1 MYEVIKIITN
11 EKNKKD
17 DKAISPGKF
26 IKAQRNKRSLTQE
39 EIAKAIG
46 ITRQTLNKIESD
58 SANLD
63 LPQAKKLAQ
72 IFNISLDDLYE
83 CRDISETVFEIEE
96 NGKFRVSES
105 AETSESNEIRISI
118 PKSNVSK
125 LKETLIYMLNKV
137 GAKPNIGETVLY
149 KLLYFIDFDFYEKYE
164 EQIIGCT
171 YIKNHHGPT
180 PVEFT
185 KVMDQMIK
193 DREVEKVKSEYFKY
207 PQTKYLAL
215 RAPNLEI
222 LKANE
227 LALIDDV
234 LCRLSDKN
242 ANQISDY
249 SHNDVPWITAE
260 NGKTI
265 NYESVFYRTREYSV
279 RSYD

>member
-1 MYEVIKIITN
+1 VIKISRNKKYIN
-11 EKNKKD
+11 DKNNKD
-17 DKAISPGKF
+17 DKPIMLGEF
-26 IKAQRNKRSLTQE
+26 IKVQRNRRSLTQE
-39 EIAKAIG
+39 DIAKAIG

-58 SANLD
+58 AANLD

-83 CRDISETVFEIEE
+83 CRELSEIPFEVVENEKFMVSET
-96 NGKFRVSES
+96 S
-105 AETSESNEIRISI
+105 EIRISF
-118 PKSNVSK
+118 PKSNFTK
-125 LKETLIYMLNKV
+125 LRETLLYILNKV

-164 EQIIGCT
+164 EQFLGCT

-180 PVEFT
+180 PLEFI
-185 KVMDQMIK
+185 KVIDQMTTEGEI
-193 DREVEKVKSEYFKY
+193 EKIKSEYFKY

-215 RAPNLEI
+215 RIPNLKV

-227 LALIDDV
+227 LALIDEV

-249 SHNDVPWITAE
+249 SHNDVPWITTE
-260 NGKTI
+260 DGKPI
-265 NYESVFYRTREYSV
+265 NYESVFYRTKEYSV
-279 RSYD
+279 RSYDHAF

>member
-1 MYEVIKIITN
+1 VIKIITN
-11 EKNKKD
+11 EKNNKG

-58 SANLD
+58 AANLD

-83 CRDISETVFEIEE
+83 CRDIYDTSFEILEDR
-96 NGKFRVSES
+96 KFRV
-105 AETSESNEIRISI
+105 SESNEIRISI
-118 PKSNVSK
+118 PKSNVFK
-125 LKETLIYMLNKV
+125 LKETLIYILNKV
-137 GAKPNIGETVLY
+137 GARPNIGETVLY
-149 KLLYFIDFDFYEKYE
+149 KLLYFIDFDYYEKYE

-171 YIKNHHGPT
+171 YVKNYHGPT
-180 PVEFT
+180 PVEFI
-185 KVMDQMIK
+185 KVIDQMIE
-193 DREVEKVKSEYFKY
+193 DGEVEKVKSEYFKY

-215 RAPNLEI
+215 RNPNLEV

-227 LALIDDV
+227 LVLIDEV

-260 NGKTI
+260 NDKPI
-265 NYESVFYRTREYSV
+265 NYESVFYRTKEYSV

>member
-1 MYEVIKIITN
+1 VIKIITN

-17 DKAISPGKF
+17 DKEISPGKF

-83 CRDISETVFEIEE
+83 CRDISETPFEIEE
-96 NGKFRVSES
+96 NGKFRV
-105 AETSESNEIRISI
+105 SESNEIRISI

-180 PVEFT
+180 PAEFT

-249 SHNDVPWITAE
+249 SHNDVSWITAE

>member
-1 MYEVIKIITN
+1 MIKIITN
-11 EKNKKD
+11 EKNNKD
-17 DKAISPGKF
+17 DKAISLGKF
-26 IKAQRNKRSLTQE
+26 IKVQRNKRSLTQE

-46 ITRQTLNKIESD
+46 ITRQTLTKIESD
-58 SANLD
+58 AANLD

-83 CRDISETVFEIEE
+83 CRDMSETPFEIVED
-96 NGKFRVSES
+96 GKFRV
-105 AETSESNEIRISI
+105 SESNEIRISI

-180 PVEFT
+180 PVEFI
-185 KVMDQMIK
+185 KVIDQMIE
-193 DREVEKVKSEYFKY
+193 DGEVEKVKSDYFKY

-215 RAPNLEI
+215 RTPNLEI

-227 LALIDDV
+227 LVLIDDV

-260 NGKTI
+260 NGKPI
-265 NYESVFYRTREYSV
+265 NYESVFYRTKEYSV
-279 RSYD
+279 RSYNHTD

>member
-1 MYEVIKIITN
+1 MIKIITN
-11 EKNKKD
+11 GKNKKNKKD
-17 DKAISPGKF
+17 DKAILPGKF

-39 EIAKAIG
+39 EVAKAIG

-105 AETSESNEIRISI
+105 NEIRISI
-118 PKSNVSK
+118 PKSNISK

-242 ANQISDY
+242 ANQISYY

>member
-1 MYEVIKIITN
+1 MIKILK
-11 EKNKKD
+11 KNKNN
-17 DKAISPGKF
+17 ISISLGKF
-26 IKAQRNKRSLTQE
+26 IKVQRNKRSLTQE

-58 SANLD
+58 AANLD

-83 CRDISETVFEIEE
+83 CLDTSDVPFEIIDDK
-96 NGKFRVSES
+96 KFKVSED
-105 AETSESNEIRISI
+105 NKIRICV
-118 PKSNVSK
+118 PKSNIVR
-125 LKETLIYMLNKV
+125 LKETLIYILTKV
-137 GAKPNIGETVLY
+137 GAKPNIGESVLY

-164 EQIIGCT
+164 EQILGCT

-180 PVEFT
+180 PVEFK
-185 KVMDQMIK
+185 KVMDWMIEEG
-193 DREVEKVKSEYFKY
+193 EVEKIKSEYFKY

-215 RAPNLEI
+215 RAPNLEV

-227 LALIDDV
+227 LSLIDEV

-242 ANQISDY
+242 ASEISDY

-260 NGKTI
+260 NGKPI
-265 NYESVFYRTREYSV
+265 SYESVFYRTKEYSV
-279 RSYD
+279 RRYKNSD

>member
-1 MYEVIKIITN
+1 M
-11 EKNKKD
+11 
-17 DKAISPGKF
+17 SLGKF
-26 IKAQRNKRSLTQE
+26 IKVQRNKRSLTQE

-58 SANLD
+58 AANLD

-72 IFNISLDDLYE
+72 IYNISLDDLYE
-83 CRDISETVFEIEE
+83 CRGMSETPFEIVED
-96 NGKFRVSES
+96 GKFRV
-105 AETSESNEIRISI
+105 SESNEIRISI

-180 PVEFT
+180 PVEFI
-185 KVMDQMIK
+185 KVIDQMIG
-193 DREVEKVKSEYFKY
+193 DGEVEKVKSDYFKY

-215 RAPNLEI
+215 RTPNLEI

-260 NGKTI
+260 NGKPI
-265 NYESVFYRTREYSV
+265 NYESVFYRTKEYSV
-279 RSYD
+279 RSYNHTD